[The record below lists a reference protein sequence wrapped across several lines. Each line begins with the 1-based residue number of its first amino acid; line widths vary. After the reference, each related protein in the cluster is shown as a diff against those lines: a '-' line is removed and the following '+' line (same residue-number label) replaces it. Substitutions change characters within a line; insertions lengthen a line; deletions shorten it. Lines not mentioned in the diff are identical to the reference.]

1 MDCYIGCCLFLPEL
15 CSLHIM
21 SAESKDMFDIVKF
34 SEEDSYVEGK
44 RFEELNNTCT
54 KVSQKP
60 RIKVVKDYSP
70 SLLHFVNGFWA

>member
-1 MDCYIGCCLFLPEL
+1 
-15 CSLHIM
+15 
-21 SAESKDMFDIVKF
+21 MFDIVKF
-34 SEEDSYVEGK
+34 SEEDSYVEEK

-70 SLLHFVNGFWA
+70 SLPHFVNGFWA